1 MKGVF
6 KMKRKIYLAYGS
18 NMSLQQMYHR
28 CPDAEPI
35 GKGILKGWRLM
46 FKGSQS
52 GNYATIEKEEGCEV
66 PVVAWA
72 ISSLDEKYLDRYEGF
87 PNFYVKETVV
97 FEYIGDRPGRR
108 TKGEGMVYVMS
119 SEKSTLGLPSE
130 RYYDVL
136 LEGYHRFGFDV
147 EILDEAMDF
156 SS

>member
-1 MKGVF
+1 
-6 KMKRKIYLAYGS
+6 MKRKIYLAYGS

-52 GNYATIEKEEGCEV
+52 GNYATIEKEEG
-66 PVVAWA
+66 
-72 ISSLDEKYLDRYEGF
+72 
-87 PNFYVKETVV
+87 FYVKETVV

-108 TKGEGMVYVMS
+108 TKGEGMVYVMP

>member
-1 MKGVF
+1 
-6 KMKRKIYLAYGS
+6 MKRKIYLAYGS

-72 ISSLDEKYLDRYEGF
+72 ISSLDVYLMPAFGRTYSFTVYDSPFCQKCKG
-87 PNFYVKETVV
+87 TVV
-97 FEYIGDRPGRR
+97 NFPCGAALLDAINRR
-108 TKGEGMVYVMS
+108 VV
-119 SEKSTLGLPSE
+119 
-130 RYYDVL
+130 
-136 LEGYHRFGFDV
+136 
-147 EILDEAMDF
+147 
-156 SS
+156 

>member
-1 MKGVF
+1 
-6 KMKRKIYLAYGS
+6 MKRKIYLDYGS

-35 GKGILKGWRLM
+35 GKGVIRGWRLM

-52 GNYATIEKEEGCEV
+52 GNYATIEPEEGCIV

-72 ISSLDEKYLDRYEGF
+72 ISSRDERFLDRYEGW
-87 PNFYVKETVV
+87 PSFYVKETVA
-97 FEYIGDRPGRR
+97 FEYQGDRPGRR
-108 TKGEGMVYVMS
+108 AKGEGMVYVMPPENS
-119 SEKSTLGLPSE
+119 RLGLPG
-130 RYYDVL
+130 RNYYEVL

-147 EILDEAMDF
+147 KILDEALDF

>member
-1 MKGVF
+1 MK
-6 KMKRKIYLAYGS
+6 KTIYLAYGS

-52 GNYATIEKEEGCEV
+52 GNYATIEKEEGCSV

-72 ISSLDEKYLDRYEGF
+72 ISARDERFLDRYEGW
-87 PNFYVKETVV
+87 PSFYVKETVA

-108 TKGEGMVYVMS
+108 ANGEGMVYVMPP
-119 SEKSTLGLPSE
+119 ERSTLGLPSKH
-130 RYYDVL
+130 YYEVL
-136 LEGYHRFGFDV
+136 LEGYHRFGLDLN
-147 EILDEAMDF
+147 ILNEAMVF
-156 SS
+156 SSQNK